1 MREDEAGD
9 AVISKICLA
18 LIIGWVAGAC
28 MMDSSLSKQA
38 KERGVVLL
46 DGVIYRL
53 TEVGK

>member
-1 MREDEAGD
+1 
-9 AVISKICLA
+9 
-18 LIIGWVAGAC
+18 